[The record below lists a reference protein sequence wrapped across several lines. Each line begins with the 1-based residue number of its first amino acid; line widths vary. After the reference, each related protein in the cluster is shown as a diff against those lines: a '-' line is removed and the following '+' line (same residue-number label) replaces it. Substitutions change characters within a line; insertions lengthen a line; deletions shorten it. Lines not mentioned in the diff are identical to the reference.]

1 MMNPR
6 QDGKKDDDEFE
17 AMPFQGIDKSLV
29 LQEKRIFNETPLNPR
44 KCCHL
49 LTKILYLLAQGETFT
64 TNEATDLF
72 FAVTKLFQ
80 SKDIILRR
88 IVYQVLKELS
98 VFAEDVI
105 IIISSL
111 TKDMNSKT
119 DLYKAN
125 SIRVLCKIL
134 TDVSLLGQ
142 GERYLKQAIVDKEPY
157 VASAA
162 LVSGTHLL
170 QTVSNTDLVKRWFS
184 EIQDATKSKS
194 PMVQYHA
201 LGLLYQLKQHDRL
214 AVSKLVTTM
223 TRSSVRS
230 PYAHCLLIRFT
241 SQVLNE
247 EGPENRDRSLLEYL
261 DSCLRHKTD
270 MVEFEAAR
278 AICNLKDV
286 TARELTPAISVLQL
300 FLSSPKPTLRFAA
313 TRTLNKVAITH
324 PLAVT
329 VCNLDL
335 ENLITDSNRYI
346 ATLSITTLLKTGSE
360 VSIDRLMKQIANFMS
375 EISDEFKIVV
385 VDAIRSLCL
394 KFPQKYRS
402 LMNFLST
409 ILREEGGFE
418 YKKTIVETILTV
430 INDVPNAKEVGL
442 SHLCEFIEDCE
453 YTFLSTKILHLLG
466 TEGPNT
472 TTPSKFIRYIYN
484 RVILENANV
493 RASAVSALA
502 KFGAKLD
509 ALRPNIL
516 ILLRRCLVD
525 SDDEVRDRA
534 TLYVNLLEK
543 APELAKTLIL
553 KENLNVPL
561 ANLERSLLEYN
572 GGPTDEPFDISVV
585 STAVELPKVQKKRET
600 RSAAAAAAPVP
611 AKKAESSFAEALTQ
625 IPQFAGLGNLLRSTK
640 SVELTESETE
650 YVVNCIKHIFSEHI
664 VFQFNVTNTLNDQL
678 LENVSVKMEPESSDF
693 TVETEI
699 PAPKLI
705 YQVPGVIYALVA
717 LPGGS
722 YPTGTFSN
730 TLKFVVKEIDTASGE
745 AEEEGREDE
754 YQIEDIEVS
763 TCDYIQ
769 KRVVT
774 NFQEDWESLGE
785 DAQAVET
792 MALSTMKTLQDAV
805 NEISEF
811 LGMQPVDQS
820 EKVPA
825 NKQKHI
831 LYLAGTFVGGIPVL
845 ARARMKLESTGGV
858 SMELTVRSTDPD
870 ISASVAT
877 AL

>member
-17 AMPFQGIDKSLV
+17 AMPFQGLDKGLV
-29 LQEKRIFNETPLNPR
+29 LQEKRAFNETPLNPR

-49 LTKILYLLAQGETFT
+49 LTKILYLLTQGETFST
-64 TNEATDLF
+64 HEATDLF

-98 VFAEDVI
+98 VYAEDVI

-119 DLYKAN
+119 DLYRAN

-170 QTVSNTDLVKRWFS
+170 QTPSNTDLVKRWFS

-201 LGLLYQLKQHDRL
+201 LGLLYQLKQNDRL
-214 AVSKLVTTM
+214 AISKLVATM

-241 SQVLNE
+241 AQVLNE
-247 EGPENRDRSLLEYL
+247 EGGEKDRTLYDYL

-278 AICNLKDV
+278 ALCNLRDV
-286 TARELTPAISVLQL
+286 TARELTPAVSVLQL

-313 TRTLNKVAITH
+313 VRTLNKVAISH
-324 PLAVT
+324 PLTVS

-335 ENLITDSNRYI
+335 ENLITDSNRSI
-346 ATLSITTLLKTGSE
+346 ATLAITTLLKTGSE
-360 VSIDRLMKQIANFMS
+360 LSIDRLMKQISNFMN

-394 KFPQKYRS
+394 KFPQKHRS

-418 YKKTIVETILTV
+418 YKKAIVETILTV
-430 INDVPNAKEVGL
+430 INEVPNAKEAGL

-502 KFGAKLD
+502 KFAAKLET
-509 ALRPNIL
+509 LRANIL
-516 ILLRRCLVD
+516 ILLKRCMND

-534 TLYVNLLEK
+534 TLYVALLER
-543 APELAKTLIL
+543 APELAKDLIL
-553 KENLNVPL
+553 KDTLDAPL
-561 ANLERSLLEYN
+561 QNLEKSLVDYRS
-572 GGPTDEPFDISVV
+572 GPTDEPFDITTV
-585 STAVELPKVQKKRET
+585 PKTVDPPKIQKK
-600 RSAAAAAAPVP
+600 AAGGPATAQAPRP
-611 AKKAESSFAEALTQ
+611 AKKEQSSFAETLAQ
-625 IPQFAGLGNLLRSTK
+625 IPQFAGLGNLLRSAK
-640 SVELTESETE
+640 PVELTESETE

-664 VFQFNVTNTLNDQL
+664 VFQFNVTNTLNDQV
-678 LENVSVKMEPESSDF
+678 LENVTVKMDPTDASDF
-693 TVETEI
+693 TVELEI
-699 PAPKLI
+699 PAPRLV
-705 YQVPGVIYALVA
+705 YQVPGTTYTLVSLA
-717 LPGGS
+717 SGAF
-722 YPTGTFSN
+722 PTGIFNN
-730 TLKFVVKEIDTASGE
+730 TLRFTVKEVDPSTGDVD
-745 AEEEGREDE
+745 EEGNEDE
-754 YQIEDIEVS
+754 YQIEDVEVS

-769 KRVVT
+769 KRMCT
-774 NFQEDWESLGE
+774 NFQQEWESLGE
-785 DAQAVET
+785 DCQAVET
-792 MALSTMKTLQDAV
+792 LALSTMKTLQDAV
-805 NEISEF
+805 NEITEF
-811 LGMQPVDQS
+811 LGMLPADQS
-820 EKVPA
+820 NKVPP
-825 NKQKHI
+825 NKQKHV
-831 LYLAGTFVGGIPVL
+831 LYLAGTFIGDIPVL
-845 ARARMKLESTGGV
+845 ARARMKLEPNNAGV

-870 ISASVAT
+870 ISASVAS